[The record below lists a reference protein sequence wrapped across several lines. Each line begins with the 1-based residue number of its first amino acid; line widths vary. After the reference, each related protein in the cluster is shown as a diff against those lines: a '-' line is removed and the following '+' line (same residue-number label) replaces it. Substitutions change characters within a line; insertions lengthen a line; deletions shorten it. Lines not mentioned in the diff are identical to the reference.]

1 MKNAVFCLSCVLVLA
16 VQACSTNPARK
27 SIGDGADSLSDG
39 AIARQIGEAE
49 IGDRL
54 VMYDAENL
62 GADKVIAG
70 RKYFSASG
78 RECRRILN
86 LRGKTI
92 DRVVCRDD
100 DKEWY
105 LAQPLNNGEVTA
117 LGKGT
122 ATATKVSIDAGASD
136 TVGEDGLKKFA
147 LKRGETLW
155 SFSERTTGNPRNWQT
170 IADHNSVEDINRV
183 PAGTMLSIPSGL

>member
-1 MKNAVFCLSCVLVLA
+1 MNKAVLCLSCILVLA
-16 VQACSTNPARK
+16 VQACGSNPARK
-27 SIGDGADSLSDG
+27 SISDGADSLSDG
-39 AIARQIGEAE
+39 AIARQIGEAKL
-49 IGDRL
+49 GDRL

-62 GADKVIAG
+62 GVDKVIAG

-92 DRVVCRDD
+92 DRVACRDD
-100 DKEWY
+100 DKAWY

-117 LGKGT
+117 MKKDT
-122 ATATKVSIDAGASD
+122 ATAQRVSIDTAETI
-136 TVGEDGLKKFA
+136 TVGDDGLKSFA

-155 SFSERTTGNPRNWQT
+155 SFSERTTGNPRNWQS